1 MRCFI
6 YFIIVVFA
14 SGLLACK
21 KTEKLKPEV
30 LPDTYVDPTYTG
42 IIESHLNIGFR
53 SNGSD
58 STFRFNASLWEESAD
73 PAPWVPFNKVSYN
86 GKENSTIDQGVKF
99 LGFANN
105 SNWDFQSSYI
115 GNFTHTSYAPTPLIS
130 NASGLIP
137 TTFSGSVLNL
147 NLQNISDAD
156 RIVVTAYDGGFA
168 ILGYSQTF
176 EVNGAQNLS
185 LAFSENVSN
194 LYLNTDIQ
202 LTVSFWKFHNLSGS
216 NYTISF
222 AKVTN
227 YIYKTRKTS

>member
-1 MRCFI
+1 MT
-6 YFIIVVFA
+6 VLTL
-14 SGLLACK
+14 SCK

-42 IIESHLNIGFR
+42 IVESHLNIGF
-53 SNGSD
+53 SGSGPD
-58 STFRFNASLWEESAD
+58 STFRFNASLWEESGD
-73 PAPWVPFNKVSYN
+73 PAPWIPFKKVSYN
-86 GKENSTIDQGVKF
+86 GKENTTIDQGVKF

-105 SNWDFQSSYI
+105 SNWDFQSSHI
-115 GNFTHTSYAPTPLIS
+115 GNFTHNDFTSTPLIS
-130 NASGLIP
+130 NAFGLIP
-137 TTFSGSVLNL
+137 ATFSGDVINL
-147 NLQNISDAD
+147 NLQNISNAD

-185 LAFSENVSN
+185 LAFSENVAN
-194 LYLNTDIQ
+194 LYLNTDIR
-202 LTVSFWKFHNLSGS
+202 LTVSLWKFHNLKRN
-216 NYTISF
+216 NYNITF